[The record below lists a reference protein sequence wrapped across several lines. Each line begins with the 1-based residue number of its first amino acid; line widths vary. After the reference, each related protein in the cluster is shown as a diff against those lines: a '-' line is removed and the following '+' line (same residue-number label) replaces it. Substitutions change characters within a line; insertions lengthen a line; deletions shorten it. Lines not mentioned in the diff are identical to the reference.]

1 MNIFSYIKNN
11 IMNYEIYKDSFLDET
26 LTKAWFEPQK
36 DNFELLKKEMRPIL
50 DDYIELHLYALL
62 GESDKKEYDHLVNK
76 NLDFFDKKI
85 INLDTILS
93 DLYINWQKEYLENFR
108 D

>member
-1 MNIFSYIKNN
+1 MKDINQNIFQEGFLNDTL
-11 IMNYEIYKDSFLDET
+11 IM
-26 LTKAWFEPQK
+26 AWFDPNI
-36 DNFELLKKEMRPIL
+36 DDFFTLKEEMRPIL